1 MRFLPVHVLP
11 MIFNMRFRRFLNVTW
26 PVIQK
31 FGDWVFGMLR
41 KGNVWPWHWLGW
53 LGKRSA
59 GRLCD
64 HVRPWAVRLH
74 PRKTHGIPA
83 IPRFFFDRKF
93 IEFKGLSWILEHYV
107 WKDPEFFVIEINIK
121 GLEFHDPTMDSWTFR
136 LWRGRWEK
144 PADPFLLECFDGRFD
159 DMSLAGF
166 VSCQTLGQ
174 RLEEACH
181 SRCNFGKLRNHL
193 NISFICKWCS

>member
-83 IPRFFFDRKF
+83 IPRFFLTGIHWIQGAKLNTGALCLKGSWVFRNRNQHQRPRVSWSNNGLMDFSTVARKMR
-93 IEFKGLSWILEHYV
+93 KASGSVSVGMLR
-107 WKDPEFFVIEINIK
+107 WKIRWHVI
-121 GLEFHDPTMDSWTFR
+121 
-136 LWRGRWEK
+136 GRICFM
-144 PADPFLLECFDGRFD
+144 PNLGATIGGGMPF
-159 DMSLAGF
+159 
-166 VSCQTLGQ
+166 
-174 RLEEACH
+174 
-181 SRCNFGKLRNHL
+181 
-193 NISFICKWCS
+193 